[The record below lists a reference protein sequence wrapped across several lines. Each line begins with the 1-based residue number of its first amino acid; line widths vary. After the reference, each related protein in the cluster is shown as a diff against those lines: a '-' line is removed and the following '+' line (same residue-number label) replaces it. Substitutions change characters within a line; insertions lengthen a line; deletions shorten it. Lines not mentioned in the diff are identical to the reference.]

1 MDISAQVEMMEKT
14 GTGSRFDERPNE
26 TKRLVMKKLL
36 RKLMIAS
43 CLLVLPVLLTQCA
56 SSDGTASSNAWPGIY
71 GDDPMYQQIRMQEQM
86 SQVTRSLIPF

>member
-1 MDISAQVEMMEKT
+1 MIGKAGS
-14 GTGSRFDERPNE
+14 GSRFAERPNE
-26 TKRLVMKKLL
+26 TKRLVMKILL

-43 CLLVLPVLLTQCA
+43 SLLVLPVLLTQCA
-56 SSDGTASSNAWPGIY
+56 SSDASTSSNAWPGIY